1 MTQNLPNHAQTQANL
16 NNRQTRI
23 QLRGDTQKMLRDLAF
38 VLKMTQR
45 VRLEIDTEKEAPE
58 LVSV

>member
-1 MTQNLPNHAQTQANL
+1 MTQNLPSQAQTRTKPNHH
-16 NNRQTRI
+16 QTRI
-23 QLRGDTQKMLRDLAF
+23 QLRGDTEKMLRDLAF

-45 VRLEIDTEKEAPE
+45 VRLEIDAEEEAPE